1 MSTSEEKLNNER
13 EILDIQ
19 KEMLSLMKKRQGIE
33 EKTLEDSYSIS
44 NGIKDQ
50 LKELSKKG
58 KLLEHQQTT
67 RKTILNLTNE
77 ATKLAEKNYT
87 TTSEEF
93 GLKKHLL
100 SLKKDEASIDKN
112 ILLQNH
118 QINTLKK
125 DANRMEEDEAEAA
138 LRLVESLEI
147 QVASLTAT
155 KGEIK
160 EILELSGEVAN
171 NFGVKAFGGVSDI
184 AKMIPGLSRFSEP
197 FENAAEAARSQATT
211 NLETFGTT
219 KNLSLEDQKSVNNK
233 LDAFQKMKD
242 EGMGIQDAM
251 KKAGVNSKQ
260 VKFGKLPGKKGLSP
274 LMVGIK
280 SLGPALAKALGPA
293 AILFELGKALLEAD
307 SQIVGLQKSMAL
319 SNVEAVQFKLSLTH
333 AAASSGELSV
343 TGTKLLKTF
352 TDLNAQFGFITNFST
367 DTLVTMTKLTQV
379 VKLSSEAAGSLAGAS
394 LVTGDNFEDNYKNA
408 LGTSYELQRQ
418 SGVQFD
424 LKGILEETGK
434 VTGTVRANLG
444 GSVERMAE
452 AVTEAKLLGASL
464 DQVAKAGG
472 ALLDFQ
478 SSIKS
483 EMEAELLTGKQ
494 LNLEAAR
501 HAALTG
507 DQATL
512 AKELKENMGDFSEFS
527 EMNVIQQNALA
538 AAMGMQSDEMADIL
552 FQQEVQGKSAKDL
565 RALGKE
571 ELANRL
577 EQKTAQ
583 DKFND
588 AVSKLKDLFVDVM
601 QTLQPILQVF
611 GKIFEV
617 VGAIVK
623 FLKPIQSTL
632 VGAATGFAVGG
643 PWGAAVGAVIG
654 AGMDVANTI
663 ETGDLISPA
672 SGKTQIS
679 TKEGGLFE
687 LSKNDDL
694 MAGPN
699 IASNSNNS
707 TSNISMDI
715 TPIVDEISQLRRE
728 MNSLLTTIAN
738 KDSSVYMDGNRVGKS
753 LALGSSN
760 MGA

>member
-87 TTSEEF
+87 TTNEEF

-319 SNVEAVQFKLSLTH
+319 SNVEAVQFKSSLSL

-367 DTLVTMTKLTQV
+367 DTLVTMTKLTEV

>member
-211 NLETFGTT
+211 NLETFGIT

-233 LDAFQKMKD
+233 LDAFQKMRG

-319 SNVEAVQFKLSLTH
+319 SNVEAVQFKSSLSL

-367 DTLVTMTKLTQV
+367 DTLVTMTKLTEV

>member
-1 MSTSEEKLNNER
+1 MSTSEEKLNTEKATTNEMEDQQNIQEQILSDTFIMLENLKETLGIR
-13 EILDIQ
+13 SKTTEIEKAVLKSSKDLAKNVLENARGYSGINDIQ
-19 KEMLSLMKKRQGIE
+19 KQINKNEKTRTTAQLLLNTLGKKESNNLKEYRKQVDKGNDQDIKAAYNKLKRTEKERVELNNSVEISKAE
-33 EKTLEDSYSIS
+33 EKRL
-44 NGIKDQ
+44 KD
-50 LKELSKKG
+50 
-58 KLLEHQQTT
+58 
-67 RKTILNLTNE
+67 
-77 ATKLAEKNYT
+77 
-87 TTSEEF
+87 
-93 GLKKHLL
+93 
-100 SLKKDEASIDKN
+100 LKKD
-112 ILLQNH
+112 
-118 QINTLKK
+118 
-125 DANRMEEDEAEAA
+125 
-138 LRLVESLEI
+138 
-147 QVASLTAT
+147 
-155 KGEIK
+155 
-160 EILELSGEVAN
+160 
-171 NFGVKAFGGVSDI
+171 FGGVGLLADLFG
-184 AKMIPGLSRFSEP
+184 AIPGV
-197 FENAAEAARSQATT
+197 
-211 NLETFGTT
+211 GTIA
-219 KNLSLEDQKSVNNK
+219 Q
-233 LDAFQKMKD
+233 DAFKD
-242 EGMGIQDAM
+242 VTTEAQL
-251 KKAGVNSKQ
+251 AG
-260 VKFGKLPGKKGLSP
+260 GKGLSG
-274 LMVGIK
+274 LKASGKLI
-280 SLGPALAKALGPA
+280 GNIAKGLTKAFAPMA
-293 AILFELGKALLEAD
+293 VIAFLGKALLEAD

-319 SNVEAVQFKLSLTH
+319 SNAEAVQFKHSLSN
-333 AAASSGELSV
+333 AAASSGDISI

-367 DTLVTMTKLTQV
+367 DTLVTMTKLTEV

-394 LVTGDNFEDNYKNA
+394 LVTGGNFEDNYKNA

-501 HAALTG
+501 YAALTG

-512 AKELKENMGDFSEFS
+512 AKELKENMGDFTEFT
-527 EMNVIQQNALA
+527 EMNVIQQKALA
-538 AAMGMQSDEMADIL
+538 DAMGMSSDEMADIL
-552 FQQEVQGKSAKDL
+552 FQQEVQNRSAKEL
-565 RALGKE
+565 RALGKD

-588 AVSKLKDLFVDVM
+588 SVAKLKDLFVDVM

-611 GKIFEV
+611 GKIFEI

-632 VGAATGFAVGG
+632 VGAATGAAFG
-643 PWGAAVGAVIG
+643 PWGAAAGAVIG
-654 AGMDVANTI
+654 AGMDISNATK
-663 ETGDLISPA
+663 TGDLISPA

-687 LSKNDDL
+687 LSKNDDV

-699 IASNSNNS
+699 IASNSNMS
-707 TSNISMDI
+707 MNIAPL
-715 TPIVDEISQLRRE
+715 TNEISQLRRE

-738 KDSSVYMDGNRVGKS
+738 KDSSVYMDGNKVGKS

>member
-319 SNVEAVQFKLSLTH
+319 SNVEAVQFKSSLSL

-367 DTLVTMTKLTQV
+367 DTLVTMTKLTEV

>member
-233 LDAFQKMKD
+233 LDAFQKMRG

-319 SNVEAVQFKLSLTH
+319 SNVEAVQFKSSLSL

-367 DTLVTMTKLTQV
+367 DTLVTMTKLTEV

>member
-211 NLETFGTT
+211 NLETFGIT

-319 SNVEAVQFKLSLTH
+319 SNVEAVQFKSSLSL

-367 DTLVTMTKLTQV
+367 DTLVTMTKLTEV

>member
-367 DTLVTMTKLTQV
+367 DTLVTMTKLTEV

-738 KDSSVYMDGNRVGKS
+738 KDSSVYMDGNKVGKS